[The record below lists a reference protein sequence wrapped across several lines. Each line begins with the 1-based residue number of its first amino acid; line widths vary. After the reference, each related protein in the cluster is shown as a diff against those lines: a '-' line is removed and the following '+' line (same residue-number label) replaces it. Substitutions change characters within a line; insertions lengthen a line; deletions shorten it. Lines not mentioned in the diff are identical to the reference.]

1 MYNPK
6 PFFRP
11 FWNITKTLTNQKPPK
26 QKPVIP
32 YLFTH
37 TRPLTKMPYFKFKV
51 LNLVVRIKF
60 I

>member
-6 PFFRP
+6 PFFSP
-11 FWNITKTLTNQKPPK
+11 FWHITKTLTNQKPPK
-26 QKPVIP
+26 QKPVIL
-32 YLFTH
+32 YSTH
-37 TRPLTKMPYFKFKV
+37 IQSLTKMPYFKFKV